1 MQTSPLFTIDFK
13 DLGKGLLV
21 AVGGAVI
28 AAIETSVQAGAL
40 TFSWKAIG
48 GVASAAGLSY
58 LVKNF
63 FTPAQTVTPAQQGG
77 ES

>member
-1 MQTSPLFTIDFK
+1 MKTSSLFSLDFK

-21 AVGGAVI
+21 AIGGAVI
-28 AAIETSVQAGAL
+28 AAIETSAQAGTL
-40 TFSWKAIG
+40 TFSWKTIG
-48 GVASAAGLSY
+48 GAALAAGLSY